1 MRITAINTYRTAYIS
16 QSKDKHELRTP
27 QALHRPLKQIKN
39 DSVTFQGFNLKK
51 YNPAYRFC
59 MQLFKRSQIA
69 SRRRLSPPIRD
80 LEGKLTEVMIPVKGR
95 RKIVAYDINPDNR
108 ENYIVFFHGTS
119 QNISNCQTTYKE
131 FLNSNY
137 AVLAPEYS
145 GFGKN
150 KSRTADEYTI
160 EEDIAAVVRY
170 LKKKKIKPENTGIAG
185 HSLGG
190 FAATRI
196 AEEIPQAKFLILIS
210 PVNTLSYEAENIVKQ
225 RKYKVPKFFQFI
237 YKHYPQILAPLDR
250 IFKTEERIAKTKIP
264 LYIIHSDNDN
274 LIPVKSSK
282 AIALKSK
289 SLRELIILKGGG
301 HGIDETKIAT
311 IHDILARMNIQ
322 PKNPAE

>member
-1 MRITAINTYRTAYIS
+1 MRISAIGTYRTAHAPL
-16 QSKDKHELRTP
+16 QNRKELNASANNINLTVQNR
-27 QALHRPLKQIKN
+27 
-39 DSVTFQGFNLKK
+39 DSVSFEGFSLKK

-59 MQLFKRSQIA
+59 MQLFERSQIA
-69 SRRRLSPPIRD
+69 SRRRISQPIPELR
-80 LEGKLTEVMIPVKGR
+80 GKLREVMLPIKGR

-119 QNISNCQTTYKE
+119 QNISNCQAAYKE

-150 KSRTADEYTI
+150 KSKLADEYTL
-160 EEDIAAVVRY
+160 EDDIAATVRY
-170 LKKKKIKPENTGIAG
+170 LKKKKIKPENIGIVG

-196 AEEIPQAKFLILIS
+196 AEEIPDAKFMILVS

-225 RKYKVPKFFQFI
+225 RKFKVPKFYQYI
-237 YKHYPQILAPLDR
+237 YKHYPKILAPLDR
-250 IFKTEERIAKTKIP
+250 IFKTEERIARTKVP
-264 LYIIHSDNDN
+264 LYIIHSANDN

-282 AIALKSK
+282 SLAMKSK
-289 SLRELIILKGGG
+289 SLRELVILDGGG
-301 HGIDETKIAT
+301 HRMDETKIES
-311 IHDILARMNIQ
+311 IHNILTKI
-322 PKNPAE
+322 

>member
-1 MRITAINTYRTAYIS
+1 MRISAIGTYRTAHAPL
-16 QSKDKHELRTP
+16 QNKKELKASANNINLTVQNR
-27 QALHRPLKQIKN
+27 
-39 DSVTFQGFNLKK
+39 DSVSFEGFSLKK

-59 MQLFKRSQIA
+59 MQLFERSQIA
-69 SRRRLSPPIRD
+69 SRRRISQPIPELR
-80 LEGKLTEVMIPVKGR
+80 GKLREVMLPIKGR

-119 QNISNCQTTYKE
+119 QNISNCQAAYKE

-150 KSRTADEYTI
+150 KSKLADEYTL
-160 EEDIAAVVRY
+160 EDDIAATVRY
-170 LKKKKIKPENTGIAG
+170 LKKKKIKPENIGIVG

-196 AEEIPQAKFLILIS
+196 AEEIPDAKFMILVS

-225 RKYKVPKFFQFI
+225 RKFKVPKFYQYI
-237 YKHYPQILAPLDR
+237 YKHYPKILAPLDR
-250 IFKTEERIAKTKIP
+250 IFKTEERIARTKVP
-264 LYIIHSDNDN
+264 LYIIHSANDN

-282 AIALKSK
+282 SLAMKSK
-289 SLRELIILKGGG
+289 SLRELVILDGGG
-301 HGIDETKIAT
+301 HRMDETKIES
-311 IHDILARMNIQ
+311 IHNILTKI
-322 PKNPAE
+322 

>member
-1 MRITAINTYRTAYIS
+1 MRITAINTYRTAYRN
-16 QSKDKHELRTP
+16 QQQTKSKLRTSP
-27 QALHRPLKQIKN
+27 VPYSTTNIQN
-39 DSVTFQGFNLKK
+39 DRVSFKGFNLKK

-59 MQLFKRSQIA
+59 MQLFERSQIA
-69 SRRRLSPPIRD
+69 SRRRISPPIKE
-80 LEGKLTEVMIPVKGR
+80 LEGKLTEVMIPLKGR

-150 KSRTADEYTI
+150 KSRTADEYTL

-190 FAATRI
+190 FAATRL

-210 PVNTLSYEAENIVKQ
+210 PVNTLSYEVENIVKQ
-225 RKYKVPKFFQFI
+225 RKFKVPKIYQFI

-264 LYIIHSDNDN
+264 LYIIHSSNDS

-282 AIALKSK
+282 ELALKSK
-289 SLRELIILKGGG
+289 SLRELIILDGGG
-301 HGIDETKIAT
+301 HRMDETKIAT
-311 IHDILARMNIQ
+311 LHDILARMNVKPQ
-322 PKNPAE
+322 KAAE

>member
-1 MRITAINTYRTAYIS
+1 MRISAIGTYRTAHAPL
-16 QSKDKHELRTP
+16 QNKKELNASANNINLTVQNR
-27 QALHRPLKQIKN
+27 
-39 DSVTFQGFNLKK
+39 DSVSFEGFSLKK

-59 MQLFKRSQIA
+59 MQLFERSQIA
-69 SRRRLSPPIRD
+69 SRRRISQPIPELR
-80 LEGKLTEVMIPVKGR
+80 GKLKEVMLPIKGR

-119 QNISNCQTTYKE
+119 QNISNCQAAYKE

-150 KSRTADEYTI
+150 KSKLADEYTL
-160 EEDIAAVVRY
+160 EDDIAATVRY
-170 LKKKKIKPENTGIAG
+170 LKKKKIKPENIGIVG

-196 AEEIPQAKFLILIS
+196 AEEIPDAKFMILVS

-225 RKYKVPKFFQFI
+225 RKFKVPKFYQYI
-237 YKHYPQILAPLDR
+237 YKHYPKILAPLDR
-250 IFKTEERIAKTKIP
+250 IFKTEERIARTKVP
-264 LYIIHSDNDN
+264 LYIIHSANDN

-282 AIALKSK
+282 SLAMKSK
-289 SLRELIILKGGG
+289 SLRELVILDGGG
-301 HGIDETKIAT
+301 HRMDETKIES
-311 IHDILARMNIQ
+311 IHNILTKI
-322 PKNPAE
+322 

>member
-1 MRITAINTYRTAYIS
+1 MRISAIGTYRTAHAPL
-16 QSKDKHELRTP
+16 QNKKELNASANNINLTVQNR
-27 QALHRPLKQIKN
+27 
-39 DSVTFQGFNLKK
+39 DSVSFEGFSLKK

-59 MQLFKRSQIA
+59 MQLFERSQIA
-69 SRRRLSPPIRD
+69 SRRRISQPIPELR
-80 LEGKLTEVMIPVKGR
+80 GKLREVMLPIKGR

-119 QNISNCQTTYKE
+119 QNISNCQAAYKE

-150 KSRTADEYTI
+150 KSKLADEYTL
-160 EEDIAAVVRY
+160 EDDIAATVRY
-170 LKKKKIKPENTGIAG
+170 LKKKKIKPENIGIVG

-196 AEEIPQAKFLILIS
+196 AEEIPDAKFMILVS

-225 RKYKVPKFFQFI
+225 RKFKVPKFYQYI
-237 YKHYPQILAPLDR
+237 YKHYPKILAPLDR
-250 IFKTEERIAKTKIP
+250 IFKTEERIARTKVP
-264 LYIIHSDNDN
+264 LYIIHSANDN

-282 AIALKSK
+282 SLAMKSK
-289 SLRELIILKGGG
+289 SLRELVILDGGG
-301 HGIDETKIAT
+301 HRMDETKIES
-311 IHDILARMNIQ
+311 IHNILTKI
-322 PKNPAE
+322 

>member
-1 MRITAINTYRTAYIS
+1 MRISAIGTYRTAHAPL
-16 QSKDKHELRTP
+16 QNKKELNASANNINLNVQNR
-27 QALHRPLKQIKN
+27 
-39 DSVTFQGFNLKK
+39 DSVSFEGFSLKK

-59 MQLFKRSQIA
+59 MQLFERSQIA
-69 SRRRLSPPIRD
+69 SRRRISQPIPELR
-80 LEGKLTEVMIPVKGR
+80 GKLREVMLPIKGR

-119 QNISNCQTTYKE
+119 QNISNCQAAYKE

-150 KSRTADEYTI
+150 KSKLADEYTL
-160 EEDIAAVVRY
+160 EDDIAATVRY
-170 LKKKKIKPENTGIAG
+170 LKKKKIKPENIGIVG

-196 AEEIPQAKFLILIS
+196 AEEIPDAKFMILVS

-225 RKYKVPKFFQFI
+225 RKFKVPKFYQYI
-237 YKHYPQILAPLDR
+237 YKHYPKILAPLDR
-250 IFKTEERIAKTKIP
+250 IFKTEERIARTKVP
-264 LYIIHSDNDN
+264 LYIIHSANDN

-282 AIALKSK
+282 SLAMKSK
-289 SLRELIILKGGG
+289 SLRELVILDGGG
-301 HGIDETKIAT
+301 HRMDETKIES
-311 IHDILARMNIQ
+311 IHNILTKI
-322 PKNPAE
+322 